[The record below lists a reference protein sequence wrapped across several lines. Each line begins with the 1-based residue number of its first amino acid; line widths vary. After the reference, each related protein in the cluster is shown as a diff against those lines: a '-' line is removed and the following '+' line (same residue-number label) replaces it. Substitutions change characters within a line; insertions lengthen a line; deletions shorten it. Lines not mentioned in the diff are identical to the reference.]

1 MADFESIIKNHASE
15 NGSIPASAIGA
26 IVTAIR
32 TAVGNEYV
40 DKERYKAKLTEI
52 EQLKEQ
58 RQTAEDNAT
67 TAGQWKDKYTQ
78 LDTDFKA
85 YKEQVANEKALDSKK
100 SALRKIA
107 KDAGLSEKG
116 IEKAVKYADWDKI
129 ELDEKGEI
137 KDAPGQI
144 KALRDEWPEHIVTKV
159 ENNDPTPTPPA
170 GGNGDTGNGNRA
182 AMLWQQHR
190 ATLYGAAANTN
201 NNAEKGD
208 SNK

>member
-1 MADFESIIKNHASE
+1 MALTRAFLKGMSLTDEQVSSIIEAH
-15 NGSIPASAIGA
+15 
-26 IVTAIR
+26 
-32 TAVGNEYV
+32 
-40 DKERYKAKLTEI
+40 TETV
-52 EQLKEQ
+52 EGLKEQ
-58 RQTAEDNAT
+58 ISKYKADAEKLPDVQRELVELIANN
-67 TAGQWKDKYTQ
+67 GDDWKAKYEKEQ
-78 LDTDFKA
+78 GDFAA
-85 YKEQVANEKALDSKK
+85 YKAQVEKADAIRAKE
-100 SALRKIA
+100 ALYRKIA

-129 ELDEKGEI
+129 ELDENGEI
-137 KDAPGQI
+137 KDAKDQI

-182 AMLWQQHR
+182 ALLWQQHR

-208 SNK
+208 SK